1 MKCRIEDGVVY
12 SPFPSC
18 EIPRCSFYTMVKEW
32 LAKTPSKRALV
43 DDAITL
49 TRHELFQRL
58 QRYGAGFQEHGI
70 VPGDRICIHLSNCV
84 ENFVSMFGCIMAGAT
99 VILAK
104 TTLTARE
111 LHYQMQDGDATHVL
125 TDTAYVEKVLAA
137 SSTLQLK
144 GIFVMGDAPG
154 FVSALKFKGCSEKNF
169 KEVEIPDPENSVLG
183 ITYTSGTTGLPK
195 GVEITHYSYVGNVY
209 TSGPCMS
216 SDDTDIVLGNFPI
229 THASG
234 LMISMG
240 VVLLGGVCVVTSPFL
255 SPEEICDTVNK
266 HKITSMFLFTSR
278 LQALV
283 QTMRRTG
290 NRLSSMRRIGVG
302 GSPLSAELFEEA
314 LSVFEGAECLMN
326 MYGLSESCSVICSP
340 SIRGVK
346 HVDMGFPGVMTEMR
360 IVDVNTRE
368 KLGPN
373 KVGELE
379 FRNPCV
385 MRGYYKKPEATAAF
399 KDQDGWCHSG
409 DLAYYDED
417 GRFYFVE
424 RIKEMIKCMDN
435 QVVPAE
441 LEGLLMA
448 SHEGIDDVAVI
459 GLPHPVYGEAPAA
472 VVILNEQSKVGGQV
486 TAEGIQKIIADTCAP
501 HKHLSGGVFFA
512 DSLPRTETG
521 KIMRKALVDQYSRLA
536 CSRVP

>member
-18 EIPRCSFYTMVKEW
+18 EIPRCSFYTVAKEW

-70 VPGDRICIHLSNCV
+70 VPGDRICIHLSNSI
-84 ENFVSMFGCIMAGAT
+84 ENFVAMFGCIMAGAT
-99 VILAK
+99 IILAK

-144 GIFVMGDAPG
+144 FSIFSTVRRFEFEKFATFKNRGVSNSKSSKLSRFLKGILTTSATPQHCSSRDRLRQECAGCRV
-154 FVSALKFKGCSEKNF
+154 VSAGCS
-169 KEVEIPDPENSVLG
+169 PSACQ
-183 ITYTSGTTGLPK
+183 
-195 GVEITHYSYVGNVY
+195 
-209 TSGPCMS
+209 SGPFVTTNTATRLKIQTCGCHLRMS
-216 SDDTDIVLGNFPI
+216 WIIFSLFMNTTDGAC
-229 THASG
+229 AS
-234 LMISMG
+234 
-240 VVLLGGVCVVTSPFL
+240 CVFYFQ
-255 SPEEICDTVNK
+255 
-266 HKITSMFLFTSR
+266 ITSMFLFSSR

-283 QTMRRTG
+283 QAMKRTG
-290 NRLSSMRRIGVG
+290 TRLGSVRRIGVG

-314 LSVFEGAECLMN
+314 MSVFERAECLMN
-326 MYGLSESCSVICSP
+326 MYGLSESCSIICSP

-346 HVDMGFPGVMTEMR
+346 HVDMGFPGVMTEIR
-360 IVDVNTRE
+360 IVDVDTRE

-399 KDQDGWCHSG
+399 KDRDGWCHSG

-472 VVILNEQSKVGGQV
+472 VVVLNEQSKVEGHV
-486 TAEGIQKIIADTCAP
+486 TAEDIQKTIAESCAP

-521 KIMRKALVDQYSRLA
+521 KVIRKALVDEYSRLA
-536 CSRVP
+536 CSRMP